1 MGFEAFHRPGQ
12 KTFGPWGNHTSSLD
26 WCEDNYTHSTHIAEF
41 YNTLSN
47 IPFILLGIWGVY
59 TASKL
64 NTPGRIRFMIAQ
76 SFISIIGVGSFIFHG
91 TLLWHAQVM
100 LDELPMIWSGAM
112 FMYLTLV
119 GGKDHGSIG
128 LKAAVTTVPILVS
141 WLYLRYP
148 YPALHQVAYAAIQ
161 AITVPGVIRLM
172 KELPTVTASQARKRQ
187 ECRSNLFKGIG
198 IFLLGFAIW
207 NIDNILCEGL
217 TGLRQGRGELVNMLT
232 QGHAWWHLLT
242 GLGASRI
249 IMALTHL
256 TVSIRRP
263 DDFEFGYIL
272 GQPYV
277 RHVQPPRSRTVVEK
291 DS

>member
-47 IPFILLGIWGVY
+47 IPFILLGLWGMY

-64 NTPGRIRFMIAQ
+64 NTPAKLRIMFAQ

-100 LDELPMIWSGAM
+100 LDELPMIWSGAV

-119 GGKDHGSIG
+119 GGKEHGSAG
-128 LKAAVTTVPILVS
+128 LKAAVAIVPVGVT

-148 YPALHQVAYAAIQ
+148 YPVLHQVAYASIQ
-161 AITVPGVIRLM
+161 AITIPGVMRLL
-172 KELPTVTASQARKRQ
+172 KEIPTITASQARKRQ
-187 ECRSNLFKGIG
+187 ECKSNLFKGIG
-198 IFLLGFAIW
+198 TFLLGFAIW

-217 TGLRQGRGELVNMLT
+217 TGLRQGRGEWVNMLT

-242 GLGASRI
+242 GIGASRI

-256 TVSIRRP
+256 TLSIHRP

-272 GQPYV
+272 GLPYV
-277 RHVQPPRSRTVVEK
+277 RHVQQPRRIVVEK